1 MKNKNNNLIDALKEY
16 NKSLS
21 EQINRIKSFIDEID
35 RQLAQHKKSDNQPK
49 PNTIDTSF
57 SREYLIK
64 KAKQNSN

>member
-1 MKNKNNNLIDALKEY
+1 MKNKNTNLVDALKEY

-35 RQLAQHKKSDNQPK
+35 KQLAQHRQKEHPPRAK
-49 PNTIDTSF
+49 TIDTSF
-57 SREYLIK
+57 SRDYLVK